1 KGYSTNRKT
10 DVDRHNTRCRIK
22 FVIFFFFFQAEDG
35 IRDRNVTGVQTCAL
49 PISQSSPTASAIS
62 GTIAMKCGIPDSAV
76 FSEAR
81 FTESFWFFVRPG
93 AMIGSMKTGS
103 RSQASRIRD
112 RSLPSD
118 SVVLVFSVT
127 SQD

>member
-1 KGYSTNRKT
+1 
-10 DVDRHNTRCRIK
+10 
-22 FVIFFFFFQAEDG
+22 
-35 IRDRNVTGVQTCAL
+35 
-49 PISQSSPTASAIS
+49 IS

-76 FSEAR
+76 FAEAR

-112 RSLPSD
+112 RSLPRD
-118 SVVLVFSVT
+118 SVVLVFSAT
-127 SQD
+127 SQDSYALHLFLPTSQLQICHTPSFAVNDRAGMRRAPQHVLWGSAVCGQSGCRSRIT